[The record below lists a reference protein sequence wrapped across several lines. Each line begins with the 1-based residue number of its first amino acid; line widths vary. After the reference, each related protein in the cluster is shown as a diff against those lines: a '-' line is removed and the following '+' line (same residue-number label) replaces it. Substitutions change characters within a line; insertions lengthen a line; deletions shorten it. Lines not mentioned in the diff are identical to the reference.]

1 MQSRCFPSF
10 WGLWMPPKCADMLV
24 RRVVYLASLASG
36 VVFFFAYRQ
45 WFAWVVLLWLVG
57 LPLLS
62 LAVSLPVMLRA
73 QVRLN
78 CPSQVQMGE
87 LAVPE
92 LSVQCRLPLPPVRYH
107 MQVKN
112 CFTGEFFLY
121 EPEEALLTD
130 HCGGLEVKP
139 WKVYIYDYMGLFR
152 YRVRKL
158 SGCRVLVLPTAVA
171 APELTQ
177 LRQQHANAWKPKTGG
192 GFAENHDLRL
202 YRPGDDL
209 RHIHWKLAAK
219 TGKLVYREPI
229 EPQDG
234 MLRLSLVL
242 SGSEETLD
250 RKLGRLRWIQSHL
263 VKEQL
268 PFEVL
273 CLTEGG
279 LLRFAVT
286 DDASAHEAM
295 AAILLSR
302 KAPEQAALP
311 EQFEEARSWHIGGGT
326 DET

>member
-1 MQSRCFPSF
+1 
-10 WGLWMPPKCADMLV
+10 MLV
-24 RRVVYLASLASG
+24 RRIVYLAALAG
-36 VVFFFAYRQ
+36 VTVFFFAYRQ
-45 WFAWVVLLWLVG
+45 WFAWVLLLWMLG

-62 LAVSLPVMLRA
+62 LVLSLPVMLRA

-78 CPSQVQMGE
+78 CPSQVQMGQQ
-87 LAVPE
+87 AVPE
-92 LSVQCRLPLPPVRYH
+92 LSVSSRLPLPPVRYR

-121 EPEEALLTD
+121 EPEEPLLTD
-130 HCGGLEVKP
+130 HCGGLEVRP

-158 SGCRVLVLPTAVA
+158 SGCRVLVLPDRIPV
-171 APELTQ
+171 PELPQ
-177 LRQQHANAWKPKTGG
+177 LRQQHANSWRPKAGG

-229 EPQDG
+229 EPREG
-234 MLRLSLVL
+234 TLRLSLILGGTEDV
-242 SGSEETLD
+242 LD
-250 RKLGRLRWIQSHL
+250 RKLGRLRWIMENL

-273 CLTEGG
+273 CLAQRG
-279 LLRFAVT
+279 LLRFDIT
-286 DDASAHEAM
+286 DEVSAEQAM
-295 AAILLSR
+295 AGILLSQ
-302 KAPEQAALP
+302 KAPEHAVLP
-311 EQFEEARSWHIGGGT
+311 EQPDGRRCWQIGGEA
-326 DET
+326 DEA